1 MPHAIRAAHV
11 AACLCLSA
19 TGAAAQG
26 AVPGS
31 GPAWLVG
38 IGVAN
43 YALADIHGTG
53 WGAEGVVR
61 RRLGPTVVLQ
71 ARVTVIPSSSGFY
84 DFGGAAADLGVGLV
98 LGTGSFDATLV
109 AGASGLAGG
118 DSDGSFFTA
127 GGVHLMAQATGWLGR
142 AVGLYGNVATR
153 LLAGSGVDYGT
164 TSGAAGVA
172 FRF

>member
-1 MPHAIRAAHV
+1 VGAVKSAATLLGLTLGT
-11 AACLCLSA
+11 AA
-19 TGAAAQG
+19 GAAAQDSTS
-26 AVPGS
+26 A
-31 GPAWLVG
+31 PAWLVG
-38 IGVAN
+38 VGVAN
-43 YALADIHGTG
+43 YALAEVHGTG
-53 WGAEGVVR
+53 WGPEGVVR

-84 DFGGAAADLGVGLV
+84 DFGGAAADLGVGV
-98 LGTGSFDATLV
+98 VASSGTLDVALV

-127 GGVHLMAQATGWLGR
+127 GGVHLMAQVTGWLGR
-142 AVGLYGNVATR
+142 PAGLYANLATR
-153 LLAGSGVDYGT
+153 LLAGSGTDYGT